1 LIVTKP
7 PNLKPLYYPGDPAS
21 GARFA
26 LNLRSNAPMESDVR
40 TFRDTRISQALRE
53 GDHVGTTGPDRPAQ
67 PLDLSN
73 VNLRGADLRR
83 ATVPT

>member
-1 LIVTKP
+1 
-7 PNLKPLYYPGDPAS
+7 
-21 GARFA
+21 
-26 LNLRSNAPMESDVR
+26 MESDVR